1 MGIFNIIAIPFGYL
15 MRGLYYIFNN
25 YALSIIFFTIVIRL
39 LLLPLSIKQQKG
51 QTMMARMR
59 PFENKIRQKYKND
72 PMKAREEINAL
83 YQSEGY
89 SPYSGCL
96 TSLLQLPI
104 FLGLYQVIRYPL
116 QYIAGVS
123 SDLISKLGELKLP
136 DTVAKDTVD
145 MFFAGLP
152 QADWAAT
159 GADYTAIRA
168 GSLFDLPLNLRLFGI
183 DLTMTASLKDFSV
196 LWLFPLFSGL
206 TALLLQIITMKI
218 NQRNA
223 GGEKQPGMAMM
234 LFMPIFSVFIGFYV
248 PTALVFY
255 WCVSNVVLTAQ
266 TIILGRYYTVERV
279 MRIRAKK
286 KAKKGEAIT
295 TEEANILIKN
305 EDYTVEEVG
314 PKSAK
319 ELKEEAKRKLAE
331 ARRREEEE
339 WQE

>member
-1 MGIFNIIAIPFGYL
+1 MFSIIAIPFGYL
-15 MRGLYYIFNN
+15 MRGLYYIFSN
-25 YALSIIFFTIVIRL
+25 YALSIIFFTIIIRL
-39 LLLPLSIKQQKG
+39 LLLPLSIKQQKS

-59 PFENKIRQKYKND
+59 PFENKIRQKYKSD

-96 TSLLQLPI
+96 TALIQLPI
-104 FLGLYQVIRYPL
+104 FIGLYEVIRYPL
-116 QYIAGVS
+116 HYIAGVAN
-123 SDLISKLGELKLP
+123 DLINALP
-136 DTVAKDTVD
+136 AVEGVSTLD
-145 MFFAGLP
+145 MYYAGLP
-152 QADWAAT
+152 QASWNAADFAKIS
-159 GADYTAIRA
+159 GD
-168 GSLFDLPLNLRLFGI
+168 SLFGLPLNLKLFGL
-183 DLTMTASLKDFSV
+183 DLTQTASFGQISV
-196 LWLFPLFSGL
+196 YWLFPLLSGL
-206 TALLLQIITMKI
+206 TALLMQLITMKI

-223 GGEKQPGMAMM
+223 GGEKQPGMGMM
-234 LFMPIFSVFIGFYV
+234 LFMPIFSVVIGFSV
-248 PTALVFY
+248 PSALVFY
-255 WCVSNVVLTAQ
+255 WCVSNVVLTVQ

-295 TEEANILIKN
+295 REEANILIKN

-339 WQE
+339 WRR

>member
-1 MGIFNIIAIPFGYL
+1 

-39 LLLPLSIKQQKG
+39 LLLPLSMKQQKG
-51 QTMMARMR
+51 QTMASRLR

-96 TSLLQLPI
+96 TALLQLPI
-104 FLGLYQVIRYPL
+104 FLGLYQVIRFPL
-116 QYIAGVS
+116 HFIAGVS
-123 SDLISKLGELKLP
+123 NELINALP
-136 DTVAKDTVD
+136 DIAAKGD
-145 MFFAGLP
+145 MYYAGLP
-152 QADWAAT
+152 QSGWNAADFAAIQ
-159 GADYTAIRA
+159 GD
-168 GSLFDLPLNLRLFGI
+168 SLFGLPLNLKLFGL
-183 DLTMTASLKDFSV
+183 DLTQTASFGSFSV
-196 LWLFPLFSGL
+196 YWLFPLLSGL
-206 TALLLQIITMKI
+206 TALLLQLITMRI

-223 GGEKQPGMAMM
+223 GGEKQPGMGMM
-234 LFMPIFSVFIGFYV
+234 LFMPIFSVVIGFSV
-248 PTALVFY
+248 PSALVFY
-255 WCVSNVVLTAQ
+255 WCVSNLVITLQ
-266 TIILGRYYTVERV
+266 TVILGKYYTVERV

-295 TEEANILIKN
+295 KEEANILIKN

-319 ELKEEAKRKLAE
+319 ELKEEARRKLAE

-339 WQE
+339 WKE

>member
-1 MGIFNIIAIPFGYL
+1 MFSIIAIPFGYL

-25 YALSIIFFTIVIRL
+25 YALSIIFFTIIIRL
-39 LLLPLSIKQQKG
+39 LLLPLSMKQQKG
-51 QTMMARMR
+51 QTMAARMR
-59 PFENKIRQKYKND
+59 PFENKIRQKYKSD

-96 TSLLQLPI
+96 TALLQLPI
-104 FLGLYQVIRYPL
+104 FIGLYEVIRYPL
-116 QYIAGVS
+116 HYIAGVAN
-123 SDLISKLGELKLP
+123 DLINALP
-136 DTVAKDTVD
+136 AVEGVSTLD
-145 MFFAGLP
+145 MYYAGLP
-152 QADWAAT
+152 QASWNAADFAKIS
-159 GADYTAIRA
+159 GD
-168 GSLFDLPLNLRLFGI
+168 SLFGLPLNLKLFGL
-183 DLTMTASLKDFSV
+183 DLTQTASFGQISV
-196 LWLFPLFSGL
+196 YWLFPLLSGL
-206 TALLLQIITMKI
+206 IALLMQLITMKI

-223 GGEKQPGMAMM
+223 GGEKQPGMGMM
-234 LFMPIFSVFIGFYV
+234 LFMPIFSVVIGFSV
-248 PTALVFY
+248 PSALVFY
-255 WCVSNVVLTAQ
+255 WCVSNIVITLQ
-266 TIILGRYYTVERV
+266 TVILGRYYTVERV

-295 TEEANILIKN
+295 KEEANILIKN

-339 WQE
+339 WRE

>member
-1 MGIFNIIAIPFGYL
+1 MFSIIAIPFGYL
-15 MRGLYYIFNN
+15 MRGLYYIFSN
-25 YALSIIFFTIVIRL
+25 YALSIIFFTIIIRL
-39 LLLPLSIKQQKG
+39 LLLPLSIKQQKS

-59 PFENKIRQKYKND
+59 PFENKIRQKYKSD

-96 TSLLQLPI
+96 TALIQLPI
-104 FLGLYQVIRYPL
+104 FIGLYEVIRYPL
-116 QYIAGVS
+116 HYIAGVAN
-123 SDLISKLGELKLP
+123 DLINALP
-136 DTVAKDTVD
+136 AVEGVSTLD
-145 MFFAGLP
+145 MYYAGLP
-152 QADWAAT
+152 QASWNAADFAKIS
-159 GADYTAIRA
+159 GD
-168 GSLFDLPLNLRLFGI
+168 SLFGLPLNLKLFGL
-183 DLTMTASLKDFSV
+183 DLTQTASFGQISV
-196 LWLFPLFSGL
+196 YWLFPLLSGL
-206 TALLLQIITMKI
+206 TALLMQLITMKI

-223 GGEKQPGMAMM
+223 GGEKQPGMGMM
-234 LFMPIFSVFIGFYV
+234 LFMPIFSVVIGFSV
-248 PTALVFY
+248 PSALVFY
-255 WCVSNVVLTAQ
+255 WCVSNVVLTVQ

-295 TEEANILIKN
+295 KEEANILIKN

-339 WQE
+339 WRQ

>member
-1 MGIFNIIAIPFGYL
+1 
-15 MRGLYYIFNN
+15 MRGLYYIFSN
-25 YALSIIFFTIVIRL
+25 YALSIIFFTIIIRAIM
-39 LLLPLSIKQQKG
+39 LPLSMKQQKS

-59 PFENKIRQKYKND
+59 PFENKIRQKYKSD

-96 TSLLQLPI
+96 TALLQLPI

-123 SDLISKLGELKLP
+123 SELIGKLP
-136 DTVAKDTVD
+136 EVVSRDAVD

-152 QADWAAT
+152 QSEWAAK
-159 GADYTAIRA
+159 GADYAA
-168 GSLFDLPLNLRLFGI
+168 VQADSLFNLPLNLRLFGI
-183 DLTMTASLKDFSV
+183 DLTQTASLKEFSV

-206 TALLLQIITMKI
+206 TALLMQYITMKI

-223 GGEKQPGMAMM
+223 GGVKQPGMAMM

-255 WCVSNVVLTAQ
+255 WCVSNVVLTVQ

-279 MRIRAKK
+279 LRIRAKK

-295 TEEANILIKN
+295 KEEANILIEN

-319 ELKEEAKRKLAE
+319 ELKEEARRKLAE

-339 WQE
+339 WKE

>member
-1 MGIFNIIAIPFGYL
+1 MFSIIAIPFGYL

-25 YALSIIFFTIVIRL
+25 YALSIIFFTIIIRL

-51 QTMMARMR
+51 QTMAARMR
-59 PFENKIRQKYKND
+59 PFENKIRQKYKSD

-96 TSLLQLPI
+96 TALLQLPI
-104 FLGLYQVIRYPL
+104 FIGLYEVIRYPL
-116 QYIAGVS
+116 HYIAGVAN
-123 SDLISKLGELKLP
+123 DLINALP
-136 DTVAKDTVD
+136 AVEGVSTLD
-145 MFFAGLP
+145 MYYAGLP
-152 QADWAAT
+152 QASWNAADFAKIS
-159 GADYTAIRA
+159 GD
-168 GSLFDLPLNLRLFGI
+168 SLFGLPLNLKLFGL
-183 DLTMTASLKDFSV
+183 DLTQTASFGQISV
-196 LWLFPLFSGL
+196 YWLFPLLSGL
-206 TALLLQIITMKI
+206 TALLMQLITMKI

-223 GGEKQPGMAMM
+223 GGEKQPGMGMM
-234 LFMPIFSVFIGFYV
+234 LFMPIFSVVIGFSV
-248 PTALVFY
+248 PSALVFY
-255 WCVSNVVLTAQ
+255 WCVSNIVITLQ
-266 TIILGRYYTVERV
+266 TVILGRYYTVERV

-295 TEEANILIKN
+295 KEEANILIKN

-339 WQE
+339 WRE

>member
-1 MGIFNIIAIPFGYL
+1 MFSIIAIPFGYL
-15 MRGLYYIFNN
+15 MRGLYYIFSN
-25 YALSIIFFTIVIRL
+25 YALSIIFFTIIIRL
-39 LLLPLSIKQQKG
+39 LLLPLSIKQQKS

-59 PFENKIRQKYKND
+59 PFENKIRQKYKSD

-96 TSLLQLPI
+96 TALIQLPI
-104 FLGLYQVIRYPL
+104 FIGLYEVIRYPL
-116 QYIAGVS
+116 HYIAGVAN
-123 SDLISKLGELKLP
+123 DLINALP
-136 DTVAKDTVD
+136 AVEGVSTLD
-145 MFFAGLP
+145 MYYAGLP
-152 QADWAAT
+152 QASWNAADFAKIS
-159 GADYTAIRA
+159 GD
-168 GSLFDLPLNLRLFGI
+168 SLFGLPLNLKLFGL
-183 DLTMTASLKDFSV
+183 DLTQTASFGQISV
-196 LWLFPLFSGL
+196 YWLFPLLSGL
-206 TALLLQIITMKI
+206 TALLMQLITMKI

-223 GGEKQPGMAMM
+223 GGEKQPGMGMM
-234 LFMPIFSVFIGFYV
+234 LFMPIFSVVIGFSV
-248 PTALVFY
+248 PSALVFY
-255 WCVSNVVLTAQ
+255 WCVSNIVITLQ
-266 TIILGRYYTVERV
+266 TVILGRYYTVERV

-295 TEEANILIKN
+295 KEEANILIKN

-339 WQE
+339 WRR

>member
-1 MGIFNIIAIPFGYL
+1 MFSIIAIPFGYL
-15 MRGLYYIFNN
+15 MRGLYYIFSN
-25 YALSIIFFTIVIRL
+25 YALSIIFFTIIIRL
-39 LLLPLSIKQQKG
+39 LLLPLSIKQQKS

-59 PFENKIRQKYKND
+59 PFENKIRQKYKSD

-96 TSLLQLPI
+96 TALIQLPI
-104 FLGLYQVIRYPL
+104 FIGLYEVIRYPL
-116 QYIAGVS
+116 HYIAGVAN
-123 SDLISKLGELKLP
+123 DLINALP
-136 DTVAKDTVD
+136 AVEGVSTLD
-145 MFFAGLP
+145 MYYAGLP
-152 QADWAAT
+152 QASWNAADFAKIS
-159 GADYTAIRA
+159 GD
-168 GSLFDLPLNLRLFGI
+168 SLFGLPLNLKLFGL
-183 DLTMTASLKDFSV
+183 DLTQTASFGQISV
-196 LWLFPLFSGL
+196 YWLFPLLSGL
-206 TALLLQIITMKI
+206 TALLMQLITMKI

-223 GGEKQPGMAMM
+223 GGEKQPGMGMM
-234 LFMPIFSVFIGFYV
+234 LFMPIFSVVIGFSV
-248 PTALVFY
+248 PSALVFY

-295 TEEANILIKN
+295 KEEANILIKN

-339 WQE
+339 WRQ

>member
-1 MGIFNIIAIPFGYL
+1 

-25 YALSIIFFTIVIRL
+25 YALSIIFFTIIIRL

-51 QTMMARMR
+51 QTMAARMR
-59 PFENKIRQKYKND
+59 PFENKIRQKYKSD

-96 TSLLQLPI
+96 TALLQLPI
-104 FLGLYQVIRYPL
+104 FIGLYEVIRYPL
-116 QYIAGVS
+116 HYIAGVAN
-123 SDLISKLGELKLP
+123 DLINALP
-136 DTVAKDTVD
+136 AVEGVSTLD
-145 MFFAGLP
+145 MYYAGLP
-152 QADWAAT
+152 QASWNAADFAKIS
-159 GADYTAIRA
+159 GD
-168 GSLFDLPLNLRLFGI
+168 SLFGLPLNLKLFGL
-183 DLTMTASLKDFSV
+183 DLTQTASFGQISV
-196 LWLFPLFSGL
+196 YWLFPLLSGL
-206 TALLLQIITMKI
+206 TALLMQLITMKI

-223 GGEKQPGMAMM
+223 GGEKQPGMGMM
-234 LFMPIFSVFIGFYV
+234 LFMPIFSVVIGFSV
-248 PTALVFY
+248 PSALVFY
-255 WCVSNVVLTAQ
+255 WCVSNIVITLQ
-266 TIILGRYYTVERV
+266 TVILGRYYTVERV

-295 TEEANILIKN
+295 KEEANILIKN

-339 WQE
+339 WRE

>member
-1 MGIFNIIAIPFGYL
+1 

-25 YALSIIFFTIVIRL
+25 YALSIVFFTVIIRA
-39 LLLPLSIKQQKG
+39 LLLPLSIKQQKS

-59 PFENKIRQKYKND
+59 PYENKIRQKYRSD
-72 PMKAREEINAL
+72 PAKAKEELDAL

-96 TSLLQLPI
+96 TALLQLPI
-104 FLGLYQVIRYPL
+104 FLGLYEVIRYPL
-116 QYIAGVS
+116 HYIAGVAN
-123 SDLISKLGELKLP
+123 DLINSVTLTKTFEAIGFKGTADMFLAGRPFTDIVAADNVSAATLGQITDQSLFGLPLDLKL
-136 DTVAKDTVD
+136 
-145 MFFAGLP
+145 FGL
-152 QADWAAT
+152 
-159 GADYTAIRA
+159 
-168 GSLFDLPLNLRLFGI
+168 
-183 DLTMTASLKDFSV
+183 DLTQTASFGTFSI
-196 LWLFPLFSGL
+196 LWIFPLLSGL
-206 TALLLQIITMKI
+206 TALLMQLVSMRI

-223 GGEKQPGMAMM
+223 GGEKQPGMGMM
-234 LFMPIFSVFIGFYV
+234 LFMPIFSVVIGFSV

-255 WCVSNVVLTAQ
+255 WCVSNVVLTLQ
-266 TIILGRYYTVERV
+266 TVVLGRYYTVERV

-295 TEEANILIKN
+295 REEANILIKN

-319 ELKEEAKRKLAE
+319 ELKEEARRKLAE

-339 WQE
+339 WKQ

>member
-1 MGIFNIIAIPFGYL
+1 MLNIIAIPFGYL

-39 LLLPLSIKQQKG
+39 LLLPLSMKQQKG
-51 QTMMARMR
+51 QTMASRLR

-96 TSLLQLPI
+96 TALLQLPI
-104 FLGLYQVIRYPL
+104 FLGLYQVIRFPL
-116 QYIAGVS
+116 HFIAGVS
-123 SDLISKLGELKLP
+123 NELINALP
-136 DTVAKDTVD
+136 DIAAKGD
-145 MFFAGLP
+145 MYYAGLP
-152 QADWAAT
+152 QSGWNAADFAAIQ
-159 GADYTAIRA
+159 GD
-168 GSLFDLPLNLRLFGI
+168 SLFGLPLNLKLFGL
-183 DLTMTASLKDFSV
+183 DLTQTASFGSFSV
-196 LWLFPLFSGL
+196 YWLFPLLSGL
-206 TALLLQIITMKI
+206 TALLLQLITMRI

-223 GGEKQPGMAMM
+223 GGEKQPGMGMM
-234 LFMPIFSVFIGFYV
+234 LFMPIFSVVIGFSV
-248 PTALVFY
+248 PSALVFY
-255 WCVSNVVLTAQ
+255 WCVSNLVITLQ
-266 TIILGRYYTVERV
+266 TVILGKYYTVERV

-295 TEEANILIKN
+295 KEEANILIKN

-319 ELKEEAKRKLAE
+319 ELKEEARRKLAE

-339 WQE
+339 WKE

>member
-1 MGIFNIIAIPFGYL
+1 

-25 YALSIIFFTIVIRL
+25 YALSIVFFTVIIRA
-39 LLLPLSIKQQKG
+39 LLLPLSIKQQKS

-59 PFENKIRQKYKND
+59 PYENKIRQKYRSD
-72 PMKAREEINAL
+72 PAKAKEELDAL

-96 TSLLQLPI
+96 TALLQLPI
-104 FLGLYQVIRYPL
+104 FLGLYEVIRYPL
-116 QYIAGVS
+116 HYIAGVAN
-123 SDLISKLGELKLP
+123 DLINALP
-136 DTVAKDTVD
+136 AVEGVSTLD
-145 MFFAGLP
+145 MYYAGLP
-152 QADWAAT
+152 QASWNAADFAKIS
-159 GADYTAIRA
+159 GD
-168 GSLFDLPLNLRLFGI
+168 SLFGLPLDLKLFGL
-183 DLTMTASLKDFSV
+183 DLTQTASFGTFSI
-196 LWLFPLFSGL
+196 LWIFPLLSGL
-206 TALLLQIITMKI
+206 TALLMQLVSMRI

-223 GGEKQPGMAMM
+223 GGEKQPGMGMM
-234 LFMPIFSVFIGFYV
+234 LFMPIFSVVIGFSV

-255 WCVSNVVLTAQ
+255 WCVSNVVLTLQ
-266 TIILGRYYTVERV
+266 TVVLGRYYTVERV

-295 TEEANILIKN
+295 REEANILIKN

-319 ELKEEAKRKLAE
+319 ELKEEARRKLAE

-339 WQE
+339 WKQ

>member
-1 MGIFNIIAIPFGYL
+1 

-25 YALSIIFFTIVIRL
+25 YALSIIFFTVVIRL
-39 LLLPLSIKQQKG
+39 LLLPLSMKQQKG
-51 QTMMARMR
+51 QTMASRLR

-96 TSLLQLPI
+96 TALLQLPI
-104 FLGLYQVIRYPL
+104 FLGLYEVIRYPL
-116 QYIAGVS
+116 HYIAGVANE
-123 SDLISKLGELKLP
+123 LINALP
-136 DTVAKDTVD
+136 AVEGVSTLD
-145 MFFAGLP
+145 MYYAGLP
-152 QADWAAT
+152 QSGWNAADFAAIQ
-159 GADYTAIRA
+159 GD
-168 GSLFDLPLNLRLFGI
+168 SLFGLPLNLKLFGL
-183 DLTMTASLKDFSV
+183 DLTQTASFGSLSV
-196 LWLFPLFSGL
+196 YWLFPLLSGL
-206 TALLLQIITMKI
+206 TALLLQLITMRI

-223 GGEKQPGMAMM
+223 GGEKQPGMGMM
-234 LFMPIFSVFIGFYV
+234 LFMPIFSVVIGFSV
-248 PTALVFY
+248 PSALVFY
-255 WCVSNVVLTAQ
+255 WCVSNVVITLQ
-266 TIILGRYYTVERV
+266 TIVLGKYYTVERV

-295 TEEANILIKN
+295 KEEANILIKN

-319 ELKEEAKRKLAE
+319 ELKEEARRKLAE

-339 WQE
+339 WKE

>member
-1 MGIFNIIAIPFGYL
+1 MFSIIAIPFGYL

-25 YALSIIFFTIVIRL
+25 YALSIIFFTIIIRL

-59 PFENKIRQKYKND
+59 PFENKIRQKYKSD

-89 SPYSGCL
+89 SPFSGCL
-96 TSLLQLPI
+96 TALIQLPI
-104 FLGLYQVIRYPL
+104 FIGLYEVIRYPL
-116 QYIAGVS
+116 HYIAGVAN
-123 SDLISKLGELKLP
+123 DLINALP
-136 DTVAKDTVD
+136 AVEGVSTLD
-145 MFFAGLP
+145 MYYAGLP
-152 QADWAAT
+152 QASWNAADFAKIS
-159 GADYTAIRA
+159 GD
-168 GSLFDLPLNLRLFGI
+168 SLFGLPLNLKLFGL
-183 DLTMTASLKDFSV
+183 DLTQTASFGHISV
-196 LWLFPLFSGL
+196 YWLFPLLSGL
-206 TALLLQIITMKI
+206 TALLMQLITMKI

-223 GGEKQPGMAMM
+223 GGEKQPGMGMM
-234 LFMPIFSVFIGFYV
+234 LFMPIFSVVIGFSV
-248 PTALVFY
+248 PSALVFY
-255 WCVSNVVLTAQ
+255 WCVSNVVLTVQ

-295 TEEANILIKN
+295 REEANILIKN

-339 WQE
+339 WKQ

>member
-1 MGIFNIIAIPFGYL
+1 MFSIIAIPFGYL

-25 YALSIIFFTIVIRL
+25 YALSIIFFTIIIRL

-59 PFENKIRQKYKND
+59 PFENKIRQKYKSD

-96 TSLLQLPI
+96 TALLQLPI
-104 FLGLYQVIRYPL
+104 FIGLYEVIRYPL
-116 QYIAGVS
+116 HYIAGVAN
-123 SDLISKLGELKLP
+123 DLINALP
-136 DTVAKDTVD
+136 AVEGVSTLD
-145 MFFAGLP
+145 MYYAGLP
-152 QADWAAT
+152 QASWNAADFAKIS
-159 GADYTAIRA
+159 GD
-168 GSLFDLPLNLRLFGI
+168 SLFGLPLNLKLFGL
-183 DLTMTASLKDFSV
+183 DLTQTASFGHISV
-196 LWLFPLFSGL
+196 YWLFPLLSGL
-206 TALLLQIITMKI
+206 TALLMQLITMKI

-223 GGEKQPGMAMM
+223 GGEKQPGMGMM
-234 LFMPIFSVFIGFYV
+234 LFMPIFSVVIGFSV
-248 PTALVFY
+248 PSALVFY
-255 WCVSNVVLTAQ
+255 WCVSNVVLTVQ

-295 TEEANILIKN
+295 KEEANILIKN

-339 WQE
+339 WKQ

>member
-1 MGIFNIIAIPFGYL
+1 

-25 YALSIIFFTIVIRL
+25 YALSIVFFTVIIRA
-39 LLLPLSIKQQKG
+39 LLLPLSIKQQKS

-59 PFENKIRQKYKND
+59 PYENKIRQKYRSD
-72 PMKAREEINAL
+72 PAKAKEELDAL

-96 TSLLQLPI
+96 TALLQLPI
-104 FLGLYQVIRYPL
+104 FLGLYEVIRYPL
-116 QYIAGVS
+116 HYIAGVAN
-123 SDLISKLGELKLP
+123 DLINSLP
-136 DTVAKDTVD
+136 AVEGVSTLD
-145 MFFAGLP
+145 MYYAGLP
-152 QADWAAT
+152 QASWNAADFAKIS
-159 GADYTAIRA
+159 GD
-168 GSLFDLPLNLRLFGI
+168 SLFGLPLDLKLFGL
-183 DLTMTASLKDFSV
+183 DLTQTASFGTFSI
-196 LWLFPLFSGL
+196 LWIFPLLSGL
-206 TALLLQIITMKI
+206 TALLMQLVSMRI

-223 GGEKQPGMAMM
+223 GGEKQPGMGMM
-234 LFMPIFSVFIGFYV
+234 LFMPIFSVVIGFSV

-255 WCVSNVVLTAQ
+255 WCVSNVVLTLQ
-266 TIILGRYYTVERV
+266 TVVLGRYYTVERV

-295 TEEANILIKN
+295 REEANILIKN

-319 ELKEEAKRKLAE
+319 ELKEEARRKLAE

-339 WQE
+339 WKQ

>member
-1 MGIFNIIAIPFGYL
+1 MFSIIAIPFGYL

-25 YALSIIFFTIVIRL
+25 YALSIIFFTIIIRL

-59 PFENKIRQKYKND
+59 PFENKIRQKYKSD

-83 YQSEGY
+83 YQAEGY

-96 TSLLQLPI
+96 TALLQLPI
-104 FLGLYQVIRYPL
+104 FIGLYEVIRYPL
-116 QYIAGVS
+116 HYIAGVAN
-123 SDLISKLGELKLP
+123 DLINALP
-136 DTVAKDTVD
+136 AVEGVSTLD
-145 MFFAGLP
+145 MYYAGLP
-152 QADWAAT
+152 QANWANA
-159 GADYTAIRA
+159 ADFAKIQ
-168 GSLFDLPLNLRLFGI
+168 GDSLFGLPLDLKLFGL
-183 DLTMTASLKDFSV
+183 DLTQTASFGTFSV
-196 LWLFPLFSGL
+196 YWLFPLLSGL
-206 TALLLQIITMKI
+206 TALLMQLITMKI

-223 GGEKQPGMAMM
+223 GGEKQPGMGMM
-234 LFMPIFSVFIGFYV
+234 LFMPIFSVVIGFSV
-248 PTALVFY
+248 PSALVFY
-255 WCVSNVVLTAQ
+255 WCVSNVVLTIQ

-286 KAKKGEAIT
+286 KAKKGQAIT
-295 TEEANILIKN
+295 REEANILIEN

-319 ELKEEAKRKLAE
+319 EMKEEARRKLAE

-339 WQE
+339 WKE

>member
-1 MGIFNIIAIPFGYL
+1 

-39 LLLPLSIKQQKG
+39 LLLPLSMKQQKG
-51 QTMMARMR
+51 QTMASRLR

-96 TSLLQLPI
+96 TALLQLPI
-104 FLGLYQVIRYPL
+104 FLGLYQVIRFPL
-116 QYIAGVS
+116 HFIAGVS
-123 SDLISKLGELKLP
+123 NELINALP
-136 DTVAKDTVD
+136 DIAAKGD
-145 MFFAGLP
+145 MYYAGLP
-152 QADWAAT
+152 QSGWNAADFAAIQ
-159 GADYTAIRA
+159 GD
-168 GSLFDLPLNLRLFGI
+168 SLFGLPLNLKLFGL
-183 DLTMTASLKDFSV
+183 DLTQTASFGSFSV
-196 LWLFPLFSGL
+196 YWLFPLLSGL
-206 TALLLQIITMKI
+206 TALLLQLITMKI

-223 GGEKQPGMAMM
+223 GGEKQPGMGMM
-234 LFMPIFSVFIGFYV
+234 LFMPIFSVVIGFSV
-248 PTALVFY
+248 PSALVFY
-255 WCVSNVVLTAQ
+255 WCVSNLVITLQ
-266 TIILGRYYTVERV
+266 TVILGKYYTVERV

-295 TEEANILIKN
+295 KEEANILIKN

-319 ELKEEAKRKLAE
+319 ELKEEARRKLAE

-339 WQE
+339 WKE

>member
-1 MGIFNIIAIPFGYL
+1 
-15 MRGLYYIFNN
+15 MRGLHYIFNN

-39 LLLPLSIKQQKG
+39 LLLPLSMKQQKG
-51 QTMMARMR
+51 QTMASRLR

-96 TSLLQLPI
+96 TALLQLPI
-104 FLGLYQVIRYPL
+104 FLGLYQVIHYPL
-116 QYIAGVS
+116 HYIAGVS
-123 SDLISKLGELKLP
+123 NDLINKLP
-136 DTVAKDTVD
+136 DIAAKGD
-145 MFFAGLP
+145 MYYAGLP
-152 QADWAAT
+152 QASWNAADF
-159 GADYTAIRA
+159 AAIRA
-168 GSLFDLPLNLRLFGI
+168 DSLFDLPLNLKLFGI
-183 DLTMTASLKDFSV
+183 DLTQTASLKDFSV
-196 LWLFPLFSGL
+196 LWLFPLLSGL
-206 TALLLQIITMKI
+206 TAMLLQVITMKI

-223 GGEKQPGMAMM
+223 GGEKQPGMGMM
-234 LFMPIFSVFIGFYV
+234 LFMPIFSVVIGFSV
-248 PTALVFY
+248 PSALVFY
-255 WCVSNVVLTAQ
+255 WCVSNLVITLQTVL
-266 TIILGRYYTVERV
+266 LGRYYTIERV

-295 TEEANILIKN
+295 KEEANILIKN

-319 ELKEEAKRKLAE
+319 ELKEEARRKLAE

-339 WQE
+339 WKE